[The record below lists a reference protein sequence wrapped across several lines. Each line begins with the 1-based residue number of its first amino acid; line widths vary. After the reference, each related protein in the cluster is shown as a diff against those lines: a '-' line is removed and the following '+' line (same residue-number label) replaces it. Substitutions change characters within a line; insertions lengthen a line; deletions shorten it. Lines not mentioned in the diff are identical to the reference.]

1 MKHFMKLN
9 ALPFAL
15 MKSGKKYVELRLND
29 EKRRCVAVGDEIEFT
44 CVETGEVLLTVVK
57 HRHEYA
63 DFHTLYEN
71 FDKER
76 LGYLPK
82 EPASPDDM
90 LEYYSADDVNRYGV
104 VGLEIEIL

>member
-15 MKSGKKYVELRLND
+15 MKSGKKDVELRLID

-71 FDKER
+71 FDKEQNNQSNAKMKHCSGFFS
-76 LGYLPK
+76 LIQ
-82 EPASPDDM
+82 AVIS
-90 LEYYSADDVNRYGV
+90 LEYFA
-104 VGLEIEIL
+104 

>member
-1 MKHFMKLN
+1 MKHFMKLK
-9 ALPFAL
+9 LSPFSL
-15 MKSGKKYVELRLND
+15 MKSGKKDVELRLND

-44 CVETGEVLLTVVK
+44 CVETGEVLLTLVK
-57 HRHEYA
+57 RRHEYA

-76 LGYLPK
+76 LGYLLD

-104 VGLEIEIL
+104 VGLEIKIL